1 MTTKQISAK
10 EVHINLAHYLH
21 ERPDLGIRKAIAAH
35 TLEPRNLFESEPHP
49 RPQRW
54 FVLLLLVA
62 SASSLAFAYF
72 NFWH

>member
-1 MTTKQISAK
+1 MMTKQISAK
-10 EVHINLAHYLH
+10 EFHMTLARYLH

-35 TLEPRNLFESEPHP
+35 ILESRNLFESEPHP
-49 RPQRW
+49 RLQRS

-62 SASSLAFAYF
+62 SVSALAFAYF